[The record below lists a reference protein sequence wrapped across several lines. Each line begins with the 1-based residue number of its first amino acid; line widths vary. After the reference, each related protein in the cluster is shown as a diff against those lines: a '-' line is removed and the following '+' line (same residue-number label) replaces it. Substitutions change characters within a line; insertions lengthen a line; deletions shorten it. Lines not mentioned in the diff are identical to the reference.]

1 MYSELKEC
9 GLRLTGRLVEGR
21 RVLITGAA
29 SPRGL
34 GKAAAALLVEHG
46 AKVVIADIDHEEAT
60 RAVKDIG
67 AERAIPFDARDLGAC
82 QALPSRAAEILGGLD
97 SLVNMV
103 GITVG
108 GPVDRITAEDVDT
121 LLDINVKS
129 TFLVTQ
135 AALPFLKQSG
145 CATVVCTA
153 SVAGQRGGGLYGTSA
168 YAASKAGVNALGK
181 ALGRE
186 LAPLGIRVNTVAPA
200 LINTDVDGNPTQTPE
215 IRNQFETLVPLG
227 RSGNKWEVA
236 GVVLFLVSDMSTFMI
251 GATVDVNGGL
261 HIH

>member
-1 MYSELKEC
+1 MYGELKNC
-9 GLRLTGRLVEGR
+9 GLSLTGRLVEGR
-21 RVLITGAA
+21 RILMTGAA
-29 SPRGL
+29 APRGL

-46 AKVVIADIDHEEAT
+46 AKVVIADLDYEEAV

-67 AERAIPFDARDLGAC
+67 AERAIAFDARDVSAC
-82 QALPSRAAEILGGLD
+82 QALPGHAAEALGGLD

-103 GITVG
+103 GITIG
-108 GPVDRITAEDVDT
+108 GPVEGITAENVDT
-121 LLDINVKS
+121 LFDTNVRS

-135 AALPFLKQSG
+135 AAIPFLKLSR
-145 CATVVCTA
+145 CATVVCMA

-168 YAASKAGVNALGK
+168 YSASKAGVNALGK

-186 LAPLGIRVNTVAPA
+186 LAPLGIRVNTIAPA
-200 LINTDVDGNPTQTPE
+200 LINTDVDGNATQTPE
-215 IRNQFETLVPLG
+215 IRRGFETLVPLG

-261 HIH
+261 HIR